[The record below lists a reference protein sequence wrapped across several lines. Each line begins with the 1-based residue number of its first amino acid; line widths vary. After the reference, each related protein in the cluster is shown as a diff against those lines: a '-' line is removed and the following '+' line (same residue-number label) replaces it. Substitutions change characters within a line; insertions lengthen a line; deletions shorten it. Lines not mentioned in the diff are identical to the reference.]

1 MDLSKEAREA
11 RNAYQRE
18 WRRNNPDKVKAQGMR
33 HWERVALQQMTANKK
48 TRSADKVDQ
57 TNERR

>member
-1 MDLSKEAREA
+1 MELSKEAREA

-18 WRRNNPDKVKAQGMR
+18 WRRNNPDKVKAQEAR

-48 TRSADKVDQ
+48 TRNADKVDQ